1 MAGKR
6 TSKKKSSA
14 KRSSTKAKATEKKA
28 TKKTVPRKS
37 VLIEAGERIAGIGSE
52 AVRQATGKGWQ
63 EWLAIL
69 DEAGARAMDH
79 PTIARFLNEAHKVP
93 GWWAQMVTVGY
104 EQARGM
110 REKHETARGYEA
122 GRSKTIAASRED
134 VFAAWKDGRK
144 RARWLADP
152 DVTIR
157 TAAPGRSLRMTWIDG
172 ETSVEVLLT
181 PKGVSK
187 TQVAVQHVKLA
198 NARDVERKKAYWA
211 EQLERLKDLL
221 EK

>member
-6 TSKKKSSA
+6 TSK
-14 KRSSTKAKATEKKA
+14 TKAKASEKKA

-37 VLIEAGERIAGIGSE
+37 VMIEAGERIAGIGSE

-110 REKHETARGYEA
+110 REETARGYEA
-122 GRSKTIAASRED
+122 GRSKTIAASPED

-157 TAAPGRSLRMTWIDG
+157 TSAPGRSLRMTWIDG
-172 ETSVEVLLT
+172 ETSVEVWLT
-181 PKGVSK
+181 PKGESK

-198 NARDVERKKAYWA
+198 NARDVERKKAYWG

>member
-1 MAGKR
+1 MAVKR
-6 TSKKKSSA
+6 TSNKKSSA
-14 KRSSTKAKATEKKA
+14 KRSSTKAKASEKKA
-28 TKKTVPRKS
+28 TRKTVPRKS

-52 AVRQATGKGWQ
+52 AVRQATGRGWQ

-79 PTIARFLNEAHKVP
+79 PTIARLLNEAYKVP

-110 REKHETARGYEA
+110 REKHETSRGFEA
-122 GRSKTIAASRED
+122 GRSKTIAASPED
-134 VFAAWKDGRK
+134 VFAAWKDGRR

-157 TAAPGRSLRMTWIDG
+157 TAMPGKSLRITWIDG
-172 ETSVEVLLT
+172 KSSVDVGLFPRGE
-181 PKGVSK
+181 SK
-187 TQVAVQHVKLA
+187 TQVQVQHARLA
-198 NARDVERKKAYWA
+198 NAREVERKKAYWGD
-211 EQLERLKDLL
+211 QLERLKELL